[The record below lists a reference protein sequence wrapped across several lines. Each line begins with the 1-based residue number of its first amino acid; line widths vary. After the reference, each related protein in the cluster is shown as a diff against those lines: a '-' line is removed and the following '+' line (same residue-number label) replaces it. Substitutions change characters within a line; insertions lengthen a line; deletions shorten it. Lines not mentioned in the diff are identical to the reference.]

1 MHSQGAAKNL
11 EIRYLLG
18 LRGFTQRGALG
29 ALVAHAHPMTLKA
42 TRNIRSKIFENEEK
56 YKSK

>member
-1 MHSQGAAKNL
+1 MHPQGVAKYL
-11 EIRYLLG
+11 EMRYLLG
-18 LRGFTQRGALG
+18 LRERTQRGAL
-29 ALVAHAHPMTLKA
+29 VSHAHPMTMKA

>member
-1 MHSQGAAKNL
+1 MHSQGVAKYL
-11 EIRYLLG
+11 EFRYLLG
-18 LRGFTQRGALG
+18 LRERTQRG

-42 TRNIRSKIFENEEK
+42 TRNIRSKNFENEEK